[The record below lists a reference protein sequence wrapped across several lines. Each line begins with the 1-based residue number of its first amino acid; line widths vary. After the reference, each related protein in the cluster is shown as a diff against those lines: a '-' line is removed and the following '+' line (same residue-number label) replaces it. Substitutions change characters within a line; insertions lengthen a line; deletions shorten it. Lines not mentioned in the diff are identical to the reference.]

1 LKYNSPRIKVL
12 NKQNILKLIHDN
24 HPISR
29 AEISEI
35 TDLTPSSVTRLT
47 KELIDEGYVKERGT
61 IGKNSPGRRRTL
73 LDLNKDASISLV
85 FDLGVNVT
93 TFGLGYF
100 NGKVS
105 LSGSFETPRRPEDF
119 FAKVEEIYLRLKKE
133 YRITR
138 ISLSIPGMVNMLEN
152 RILLAPNLCWQDVL
166 INDLLDVDV
175 PVLADNE
182 ANLSMM
188 AEKYHSKDL
197 KEVKEAVF
205 IVIREGVG
213 TGVLLDGKIY
223 RGSSFTAGEAG
234 HMTVDI
240 HSDKKCHC
248 SNKGCW
254 ELVTSINWAIENYR
268 GELQGKNAIEKFASL
283 KKKTGNKKFFE
294 EFAKNIAVGI
304 VNIVNVLNPQLII
317 LGGEV
322 QDLGEYFFNSIES
335 EVKRRALRDAVKQL
349 KIRPTIFETVSSN
362 LVGAAILAIEDIIE
376 KVK

>member
-1 LKYNSPRIKVL
+1 MKYNSPRIKVL
-12 NKQNILKLIHDN
+12 NKQNILKLIHEN

-29 AEISEI
+29 AEISII

-47 KELIDEGYVKERGT
+47 KELIDDGYIREKGT
-61 IGKNSPGRRRTL
+61 IGKNSPGRRRML
-73 LDLNKDASISLV
+73 LDLNKNASVSLV

-100 NGKVS
+100 DGKVD
-105 LSGSFETPRRPEDF
+105 LGGSFETPKHPKEF
-119 FAKVEEIYLRLKKE
+119 FKKVKEIYSKMQKE
-133 YRITR
+133 RKITR
-138 ISLSIPGMVNMLEN
+138 ISFSIPGMVNMVEN
-152 RILLAPNLCWQDVL
+152 RILLAPNLHWQDIS
-166 INDLLDVDV
+166 INEFLDVDI
-175 PVLADNE
+175 PILADNE

-223 RGSSFTAGEAG
+223 RGPSFTAGEAG

-240 HSDKKCHC
+240 RSDKKCHC
-248 SNKGCW
+248 SNEGCW
-254 ELVTSINWAIENYR
+254 ELVASINWAIKSYQ
-268 GELQGKNAIEKFASL
+268 GELQGKNAIEKFSSL
-283 KKKTGNKKFFE
+283 KRKKDSRKILE
-294 EFAKNIAVGI
+294 DFAKNIAIGI
-304 VNIVNVLNPQLII
+304 VNIVNIINPQLII

-322 QDLGEYFFNSIES
+322 QDLGEYFYNSIEE
-335 EVKRRALRDAVKQL
+335 EVKKRALRDATRQL
-349 KIRPTIFETVSSN
+349 RIRPTIFETVSSN
-362 LVGAAILAIEDIIE
+362 LVGAAVLAIEDIIE